1 MLSAISGFK
10 KIIFLSNFHALV
22 LSELIA
28 FDFIILFYWLKFFSQ
43 AKLNKNYGL
52 TRMDPYVRL
61 RVGQTV
67 YETNTDYN
75 GARNPR
81 WNKNFNW

>member
-1 MLSAISGFK
+1 MKQFNNLCLK
-10 KIIFLSNFHALV
+10 RL
-22 LSELIA
+22 
-28 FDFIILFYWLKFFSQ
+28 FIYSLQ

>member
-1 MLSAISGFK
+1 MIAQLNDLYFK
-10 KIIFLSNFHALV
+10 
-22 LSELIA
+22 
-28 FDFIILFYWLKFFSQ
+28 FDTSHLCILQ

>member
-1 MLSAISGFK
+1 M
-10 KIIFLSNFHALV
+10 
-22 LSELIA
+22 
-28 FDFIILFYWLKFFSQ
+28 
-43 AKLNKNYGL
+43 NKNYGL

-81 WNKNFNW
+81 WNKIFNWYDLSIFLCNFLKFIPVLSFITVIRH